1 MTETQRVRRRAV
13 RSAGPPAEETTAQVV
28 IEKAGAATTVA
39 AHPVDSARTEQPRDA
54 AAPTTDSLKSGQ
66 VDLAK
71 PGAMADAV
79 EKPEDAKDSA
89 DAQGATRRW
98 RPFRR
103 KPAVPLVADE
113 KPEDAATGRSRA
125 AHVAVLAACAVL
137 TLLLVTGAGV
147 SVYFT
152 RTEAK
157 DEARRA
163 EYTQTARQAVIN
175 LTTIHADSAKQDID
189 RILSVASGEFRSEFD
204 KRVDPFASIVQQA
217 KVVSNGE
224 VVEAAIESED
234 DDSARVLVAAKQTLT
249 NAGDPGPQ
257 TRNYRFRVTVT
268 RTDAGLKASKVE
280 FVA

>member
-28 IEKAGAATTVA
+28 IEKAGAATAVA
-39 AHPVDSARTEQPRDA
+39 AHPVDSARGEQPRDA
-54 AAPTTDSLKSGQ
+54 AAPTTDSPKSGQ

-71 PGAMADAV
+71 PGADAV
-79 EKPEDAKDSA
+79 EKPEDA
-89 DAQGATRRW
+89 QGAARRW
-98 RPFRR
+98 QPFRR
-103 KPAVPLVADE
+103 KSAVPIEAVD
-113 KPEDAATGRSRA
+113 KSEDAATGWSRA
-125 AHVAVLAACAVL
+125 AHVALLAACAVL
-137 TLLLVTGAGV
+137 TLLLLTGAGV

-163 EYTQTARQAVIN
+163 EYVQTARQAVIN